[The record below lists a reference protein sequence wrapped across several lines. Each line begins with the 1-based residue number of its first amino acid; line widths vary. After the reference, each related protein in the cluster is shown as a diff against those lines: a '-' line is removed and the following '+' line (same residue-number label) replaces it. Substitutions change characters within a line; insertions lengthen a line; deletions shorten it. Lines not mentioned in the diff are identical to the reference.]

1 MNLINLGWNE
11 FFAANFEPFKSHGFK
26 PGRIA
31 EEHREL
37 YEIFCEEGQ
46 FKAEVSGKF
55 RFEAQSRSD
64 FPAVGDWVAVN
75 VLPREARAII
85 SAVLPRKSVFSRG
98 AVLSGGMPETGG
110 RTDEQVLAA
119 NIDTVFLVSGLDND
133 FNIRRIER
141 YLSAAWDSAAMPVIV
156 LNKADICDDIAAR
169 IGEVEQVAP
178 GVDILSIS
186 AATKEG
192 FDKIRKYLNPGRTAA
207 LLGSSGV
214 GKTSIINCLLGENRL
229 KTTEVREDDS
239 RGRHTTTHREMI
251 ILPEGGIVIDTPG
264 LRSFKVWDG
273 EEGFA
278 RLFEDIEELA
288 LRCRFTDCSHSGEPG
303 CAIQSALSDGSLDP
317 GRYENYRK
325 LQKEQ
330 RFLCSRKNQR
340 EVRKQQRAMGKRFKQ
355 YHKMRTKLR
364 NKGLI

>member
-1 MNLINLGWNE
+1 MNLIDLGWNE
-11 FFAANFEPFKSHGFK
+11 FFASGFEPFKSRGLK

-37 YEIFCEEGQ
+37 YEVFCEEGQ

-55 RFEAQSRSD
+55 RFEAQSRAD

-75 VLPREARAII
+75 ILPQEERAII
-85 SAVLPRKSVFSRG
+85 HAVLPRKSAFSRR

-119 NIDTVFLVSGLDND
+119 NIDTLFLVSGLDND
-133 FNIRRIER
+133 FNLRRIER
-141 YLSAAWDSAAMPVIV
+141 YLSAAWDSGAMPVVV
-156 LNKADICDDIAAR
+156 LNKADICDDVAAK

-192 FDKIRKYLNPGRTAA
+192 LENVRTYLKPGRTAA

-214 GKTSIINCLLGENRL
+214 GKTSIINCLLGENRM
-229 KTTEVREDDS
+229 KTTEVRVDDS

-273 EEGFA
+273 EEGIA
-278 RLFEDIEELA
+278 RLFDDIEKLA
-288 LRCRFTDCSHSGEPG
+288 LRCRFADCSHTGEPG

-317 GRYENYRK
+317 KRYENYRK

-330 RFLCSRKNQR
+330 RFLASRKNQR
-340 EVRKQQRAMGKRFKQ
+340 DVRKQQRAMGKRFKQ
-355 YHKMRTKLR
+355 YHKMMSRLK